1 MIKELKENSRTHEF
15 NQENNQEFKIM
26 LQEDQRMQE
35 NFKDCKNNLQQS
47 SSSFLFLSF
56 IFIFI
61 FIFIFFLNANC
72 KNSRIT
78 KWIQETKNEK
88 RIWIRWWTKDD
99 ETNE

>member
-1 MIKELKENSRTHEF
+1 MNLIKKI
-15 NQENNQEFKIM
+15 QEFKIK

-56 IFIFI
+56 F
-61 FIFIFFLNANC
+61 FIFFLNANC

>member
-56 IFIFI
+56 LLFF
-61 FIFIFFLNANC
+61 FFFFFYFLFFFYFYFFLNANA
-72 KNSRIT
+72 R
-78 KWIQETKNEK
+78 IQEQLNKIKEQRMQNEF
-88 RIWIRWWTKDD
+88 
-99 ETNE
+99 E